1 MAGVIEEFVSGV
13 VSSALK
19 EVLNK
24 SGVRGTKTRRT
35 RRRTSKTKSG
45 GILADI
51 VEAALKP
58 KPARK
63 QVSRRRT
70 AAARS
75 KQRSRA

>member
-1 MAGVIEEFVSGV
+1 MAGVLEEFVSGV

-24 SGVRGTKTRRT
+24 SGVRKTKSRRT
-35 RRRTSKTKSG
+35 RRRTSKAKSG
-45 GILADI
+45 GILAEI

-58 KPARK
+58 KPTRK

-75 KQRSRA
+75 KQRRRP

>member
-19 EVLNK
+19 EVLKK
-24 SGVRGTKTRRT
+24 SGVKKTSTRRT
-35 RRRTSKTKSG
+35 RRRTAKAKSG
-45 GILADI
+45 GILAEI

-63 QVSRRRT
+63 QVSRRKSAT
-70 AAARS
+70 ARS
-75 KQRSRA
+75 KQRRRS